1 MARQDKVVVLAVL
14 FVFAALIGAACS
26 DSRST
31 REPDPGG
38 RVPFDFL
45 SQPFGEQE
53 AIAFIGSPLPA
64 GATDVHV
71 TGESALDTI
80 VLARFDAPRED
91 VVAWLAELGLT
102 ESLEPGYSPF
112 YSSGPSLR
120 EAANWREAPPADSTE
135 VDYSG
140 LYQQVGAKYYS
151 VVVTP
156 LENGLVRVH
165 LLVHNT

>member
-1 MARQDKVVVLAVL
+1 MAFLNKVILL
-14 FVFAALIGAACS
+14 AALFTFSLVAGAGCS
-26 DSRST
+26 DSRSE
-31 REPDPGG
+31 RAPEQDG

-45 SQPFGEQE
+45 SQPFGEQD

-64 GATDVHV
+64 GATEVHV

-80 VLARFDAPRED
+80 VLVRFDAPMEE
-91 VVAWLAELGLT
+91 VTAWLAELGLT
-102 ESLEPGYSPF
+102 EPLEAGYSPF
-112 YSSGPSLR
+112 FSSGPALS
-120 EAANWREAPPADSTE
+120 EAADWWEPAAADSTGI
-135 VDYSG
+135 DYSG

-165 LLVHNT
+165 LLAHNT

>member
-1 MARQDKVVVLAVL
+1 MARQGNVVVLTVL
-14 FVFAALIGAACS
+14 FVFAALIGAGCS
-26 DSRST
+26 YSRSE
-31 REPDPGG
+31 RAPEQDG

-45 SQPFGEQE
+45 SHPFNEQD
-53 AIAFIGSPLPA
+53 AIAFIGRPLPA

-80 VLARFDAPRED
+80 VLVRFDAPLEE
-91 VVAWLAELGLT
+91 VTAWLAELGLT
-102 ESLEPGYSPF
+102 EPLESGYSPF
-112 YSSGPSLR
+112 YSSGPSLS
-120 EAANWREAPPADSTE
+120 EAADWWEPAAADSTGI
-135 VDYSG
+135 DYSG

-165 LLVHNT
+165 LLAHNT

>member
-1 MARQDKVVVLAVL
+1 MAFLNKVILL
-14 FVFAALIGAACS
+14 AALFTFSLVAGAGCS
-26 DSRST
+26 DSRSE
-31 REPDPGG
+31 RAPEQDG

-64 GATDVHV
+64 GATEVHV

-80 VLARFDAPRED
+80 VLARFDAPAEE
-91 VVAWLAELGLT
+91 VTTWLAELGLT
-102 ESLEPGYSPF
+102 GSLELGYSPF
-112 YSSGPSLR
+112 YTSDPPLG
-120 EAANWREAPPADSTE
+120 EAADWWEAPAADSTE
-135 VDYSG
+135 TEYSG